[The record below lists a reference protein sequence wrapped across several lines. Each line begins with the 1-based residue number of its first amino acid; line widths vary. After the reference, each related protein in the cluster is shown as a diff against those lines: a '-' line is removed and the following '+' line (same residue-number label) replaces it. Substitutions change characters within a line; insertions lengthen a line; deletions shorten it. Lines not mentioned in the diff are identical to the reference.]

1 MNKDAQRIAIAK
13 ALGLDVK
20 LCPVHH
26 AYECCGRKIPNYLE
40 DLNAMHLAEEWLE
53 SNRANLCLSY
63 TIQLKHVIYKNGIV
77 GDWRYIHATT
87 SQRAKAFL
95 EVLGLWV
102 ESPQHLE
109 GGKL

>member
-1 MNKDAQRIAIAK
+1 MNKNAQRIAIAK

-40 DLNAMHLAEEWLE
+40 DLNAMHLAENSLSE
-53 SNRANLCLSY
+53 SQKVDMGNILSEILIRLDDG
-63 TIQLKHVIYKNGIV
+63 T
-77 GDWRYIHATT
+77 WRYEWNATA

-95 EVLGLWV
+95 STLNLWV

-109 GGKL
+109 GKKL